1 VTARDPAT
9 RGQERPGEGD
19 GERSTRSGAR
29 ARREAVSPRASA
41 IGDSPRNDGCERD
54 RCSPAG
60 AKTPNRRLTVR
71 APDPEIHHAGNVPE
85 SLVRRPAFGFPDA
98 EADARHTAARAS
110 PRPPRRRSASPSPRT
125 APRAPARARS
135 GAFAREAPRG
145 RVRRP
150 RHPRAP
156 FASYEP
162 FVAAPARRP
171 PGAMETSL
179 RFDSQGKH
187 LKLFAKEKFS
197 NDDNY
202 VLTVRARRRP
212 DVPRRAPARRLTR
225 QDPRIFFVVGGEQTA
240 RSSSTADGFCV
251 LAVQRTRTVCF
262 PLLRARGLRRG
273 ASVRAS
279 RNPPPPP
286 PPPAPG

>member
-1 VTARDPAT
+1 MER
-9 RGQERPGEGD
+9 RG
-19 GERSTRSGAR
+19 R
-29 ARREAVSPRASA
+29 ARPLFSGGSENAEPSIDRSRARS
-41 IGDSPRNDGCERD
+41 RD
-54 RCSPAG
+54 F
-60 AKTPNRRLTVR
+60 TN
-71 APDPEIHHAGNVPE
+71 AGNVPE

-110 PRPPRRRSASPSPRT
+110 PRPPPRRSASPSPRT

-212 DVPRRAPARRLTR
+212 DEPRRAPARRLTSR
-225 QDPRIFFVVGGEQTA
+225 TRASF
-240 RSSSTADGFCV
+240 SSSA
-251 LAVQRTRTVCF
+251 
-262 PLLRARGLRRG
+262 
-273 ASVRAS
+273 AS
-279 RNPPPPP
+279 RRLARHRPRTAFACSRWNERAPFVFPSFEREGFVASPPFASLATRPPP